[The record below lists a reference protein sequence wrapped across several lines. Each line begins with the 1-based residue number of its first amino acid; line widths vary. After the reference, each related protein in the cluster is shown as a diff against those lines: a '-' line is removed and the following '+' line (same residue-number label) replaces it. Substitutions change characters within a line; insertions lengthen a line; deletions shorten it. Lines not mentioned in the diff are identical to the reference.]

1 MNHKTIIVNNKH
13 CQGITVDAWK
23 HGMKQKKMNVKKAL
37 EEKCLNLGKLKNNIY
52 SWLV

>member
-37 EEKCLNLGKLKNNIY
+37 EEKPLEEKPSNLPKLR
-52 SWLV
+52 